1 MRVIP
6 NTEMEGLML
15 NATKILPIVTALV
28 LFLGCA
34 TQTRTVRTET
44 TYEPA
49 PAAYSAQSTR
59 QTTTETHTQQESGG
73 ILSGAVD
80 VVGKTI
86 ALPFRAVGGLVDL
99 IF

>member
-1 MRVIP
+1 MKA
-6 NTEMEGLML
+6 L
-15 NATKILPIVTALV
+15 KILSTLV
-28 LFLGCA
+28 SLVVFTGCA

-49 PAAYSAQSTR
+49 PAAYSAQSTTR
-59 QTTTETHTQQESGG
+59 TTTETHTETQQESGG

>member
-1 MRVIP
+1 MFAR
-6 NTEMEGLML
+6 L
-15 NATKILPIVTALV
+15 KIFPAVAFVLLFTA
-28 LFLGCA
+28 CA

-49 PAAYSAQSTR
+49 PAASTTQTTSR
-59 QTTTETHTQQESGG
+59 TTTESHTQTQEESGG
-73 ILSGAVD
+73 ILSGTVD
-80 VVGKTI
+80 VVGKVI

>member
-1 MRVIP
+1 MMQLRDKRI
-6 NTEMEGLML
+6 G
-15 NATKILPIVTALV
+15 A
-28 LFLGCA
+28 
-34 TQTRTVRTET
+34 
-44 TYEPA
+44 
-49 PAAYSAQSTR
+49 S
-59 QTTTETHTQQESGG
+59 TTTETHTETQRESGG